1 MRVLVDIPD
10 EQIRKLAELCER
22 TKRPR
27 TALIREAIADY
38 VARHQPDAEADAFGL
53 WGARGPDGVAYQRKV
68 RAEW

>member
-1 MRVLVDIPD
+1 MRALVDIPD
-10 EQIRKLAELCER
+10 EQLRKLAELCER

-38 VARHQPDAEADAFGL
+38 VARHQPDSEADAFGL
-53 WGARGPDGVAYQRKV
+53 WGTHGPDGVVYQRKL

>member
-1 MRVLVDIPD
+1 MRALVDIPD
-10 EQIRKLAELCER
+10 EHIRRLAELCER

-53 WGARGPDGVAYQRKV
+53 WGARGARGSDGVG
-68 RAEW
+68 